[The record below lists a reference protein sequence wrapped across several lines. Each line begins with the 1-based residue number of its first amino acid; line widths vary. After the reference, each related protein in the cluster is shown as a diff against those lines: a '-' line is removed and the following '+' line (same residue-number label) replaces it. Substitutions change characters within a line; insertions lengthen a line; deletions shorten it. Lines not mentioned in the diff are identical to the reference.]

1 MSRMLAVN
9 DSKFQKCLLGKGNF
23 KFGKLNII
31 LETFNDNKENIA
43 GDMLKM
49 ISFLYKQTF
58 IKIIILFEVR
68 F

>member
-58 IKIIILFEVR
+58 IKIILLFEVR